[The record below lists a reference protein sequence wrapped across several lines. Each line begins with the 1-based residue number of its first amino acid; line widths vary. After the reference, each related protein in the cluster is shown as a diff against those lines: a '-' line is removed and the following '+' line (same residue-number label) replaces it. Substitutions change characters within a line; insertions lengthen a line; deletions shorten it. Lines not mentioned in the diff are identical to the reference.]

1 MKGKTSLKPV
11 TCPECG
17 SSQIHLTCTHVRNDI
32 RVRYKSCKDCD
43 HKFVTEQVI
52 TQEAVVAK
60 KQRGYPPGNPTN
72 AKLSEEDVLF
82 IRQQLANGIYTITDL
97 ALQYEV
103 EFGTI
108 SRIKAGK
115 TWKHLLV
122 AS

>member
-32 RVRYKSCKDCD
+32 RVRYKRCKDCD
-43 HKFVTEQVI
+43 HKFVTEQVV

-60 KQRGYPPGNPTN
+60 KQRGPN
-72 AKLSEEDVLF
+72 AKLNEEDVLF

>member
-1 MKGKTSLKPV
+1 M
-11 TCPECG
+11 
-17 SSQIHLTCTHVRNDI
+17 
-32 RVRYKSCKDCD
+32 
-43 HKFVTEQVI
+43 
-52 TQEAVVAK
+52 TQETVVAK
-60 KQRGYPPGNPTN
+60 KQRGYLPGNPTN

-82 IRQQLANGIYTITDL
+82 IRQQLNNGIYTITDL

-115 TWKHLLV
+115 TWKHLIA

>member
-1 MKGKTSLKPV
+1 M
-11 TCPECG
+11 
-17 SSQIHLTCTHVRNDI
+17 
-32 RVRYKSCKDCD
+32 
-43 HKFVTEQVI
+43 

-60 KQRGYPPGNPTN
+60 KQRGYRPGNPTST
-72 AKLSEEDVLF
+72 KLSEEDVLF
-82 IRQQLANGIYTITDL
+82 IRQQLTNGVYTITDL

-103 EFGTI
+103 ELGTI